1 MQQLTQSAF
10 SDTSPKSLTKGIC
23 QHVAMQVDD
32 LPLPPQLMLTS
43 IKASGSLTLNPNIE
57 YKVLGTNLFNSA
69 KIIWR

>member
-1 MQQLTQSAF
+1 MQQLTQSVF
-10 SDTSPKSLTKGIC
+10 SDTSLKSLTKGIC
-23 QHVAMQVDD
+23 RDVAMQVDD
-32 LPLPPQLMLTS
+32 LPLPPQLMLPS